1 MVQAR
6 TKFGLNTG
14 QSGRE
19 LAGSGRTTLNF
30 GEGFVEDFG
39 NVEKTDNVTV
49 LVANRLY
56 GR

>member
-6 TKFGLNTG
+6 TKFGLNTR

-19 LAGSGRTTLNF
+19 LVGSGRTTLDF

-49 LVANRLY
+49 LIANRLY

>member
-6 TKFGLNTG
+6 TKFGLDTG

-19 LAGSGRTTLNF
+19 LVGSGRTTLDF

-39 NVEKTDNVTV
+39 NVEKTDNVTI